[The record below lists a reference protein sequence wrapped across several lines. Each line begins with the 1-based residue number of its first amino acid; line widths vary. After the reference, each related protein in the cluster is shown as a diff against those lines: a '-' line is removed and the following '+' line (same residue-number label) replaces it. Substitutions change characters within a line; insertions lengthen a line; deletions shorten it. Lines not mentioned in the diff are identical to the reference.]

1 MNNKMKKRTITGVA
15 IISGA
20 ILFSVGVAGTV
31 HLINENN
38 AIEAKTYVTAK
49 ENNFNASTV
58 TKEVNGIKYALN
70 DSDYSATVISIVP
83 PTSGS
88 SKIIGESKDGKSI
101 FVNIPQSVNVNNTYT
116 VRYIGDGSNSLFAS
130 NFEQYCSSLS
140 KKQVN
145 VILPKTVYSVSANAF
160 KKSSTITT
168 INVVNVS
175 NTTTFANQQNA
186 NLTICGVSGSGAEN
200 GAINNRFSDMY
211 SYDKNDTKKT
221 ATIKGFSSAAL
232 GILNYLPDGVTVN
245 FEIPTFISSGKYIS
259 TSIADNAFANKKF
272 MKTLIIPGTVNSVGV
287 GAFGG
292 CSNINWVKFL
302 GKNTSVSDNAFFE
315 DTIDKIYALSDSKP
329 KEFYTK
335 NHSNGNYGINNAS
348 FNTLTLSSIDGVEQ
362 NPLKISYKVGEQLDT
377 TGLVLKTTINDS
389 GNPLTSYVA
398 SGFSCSPTTLNTS
411 GNQTITVTYYDKTT
425 TFVVNVVSDE
435 PEVVYY
441 NVKDDNNTQLFAY
454 KKNQG
459 IYISSGKGTDMKM
472 VDGLSVVVPPT
483 KSGYT
488 FQGYY
493 YTYSGKEYEIIDN
506 NGNIIVNSTNQNF
519 PMYLFNTIGGNITLT
534 AKWQANEEKSQYTI
548 NFDANGGTGAPSS
561 MSSKGGS
568 ITIPSSVPT
577 KSGSQFWIWK
587 IKGTD
592 VSATPGGTF
601 YSIESYADSDGV
613 VTFIAQWGYQ
623 IKFDANGG
631 TGAPSEMLYPE
642 GDITIPSNVPTK
654 SGKQFETWKVKNSEV
669 STKPGEKF
677 NILGS
682 YADSNGVI
690 TLVAQ
695 WTENKISVESVSL
708 DKTEATL
715 KEGENLHLIPTI
727 NPETATNSEVRWNS
741 SNTEVATVKDGL
753 VVAKSEGTTIITVT
767 TVDGEK
773 TATCKITVESSKVN
787 VENIILDKTQATIKE
802 GGNVQLTATVTPDNA
817 TNKNVSWESS
827 NTAVA
832 TVDNTGYV
840 TAKSEGTATITAKTE
855 DGGKTATAT
864 ITVEKEITDN
874 QGPTI
879 VSIKGEKDSEGNYK
893 VIIKATDESGI
904 EKVLVNGAEITTKD
918 SSGNFY
924 FIPTK
929 NGTYNIE
936 VYDTV
941 ENKTEQEYTENNII
955 EKTKIT
961 ADKDSNGNNIVYIET
976 ITNKKVTSVKVNGT
990 EIKDK
995 DSQGRYYFKPTKNGI
1010 YKITVEYEDGTTE
1023 DVEYKEDRITNNNGG
1038 NNGGNN
1044 NNGSNN
1050 SGNNNGGNSSTN
1062 NSSNG
1067 SSSNNGTNTSGSN
1080 KGSGTL
1086 TSGKST
1092 SGNTIGTSTALTSLP
1107 KTGTKMG
1114 AFFAAIAS
1122 GITAVFA
1129 WFKQRKEK

>member
-20 ILFSVGVAGTV
+20 ILVSVGVAGTV

-58 TKEVNGIKYALN
+58 TKEVNGITYALN

-101 FVNIPQSVNVNNTYT
+101 FVNIPQSVTVNNTYT

-130 NFEQYCSSLS
+130 NFEQYCSFLS

-221 ATIKGFSSAAL
+221 AKITGFSSAAL
-232 GILNYLPDGVTVN
+232 GIFNYLPDGVTVN

-348 FNTLTLSSIDGVEQ
+348 FNTLTLSSIDSVEQ

-398 SGFSCSPTTLNTS
+398 SGFTCSPTTLNTS

-488 FQGYY
+488 FLGYY

-534 AKWQANEEKSQYTI
+534 AKWQANEEKSEYTI
-548 NFDANGGTGAPSS
+548 IFDANGGTGAPSS
-561 MSSKGGS
+561 MSSKGGT

-577 KSGSQFWIWK
+577 KDGNQFWIWK

-601 YSIESYADSDGV
+601 YSIESYADSNGV
-613 VTFIAQWGYQ
+613 VTFVAQWEELYT
-623 IKFDANGG
+623 ITFDANGG
-631 TGAPSEMLYPE
+631 TGGPTTQTKPE
-642 GDITIPSNVPTK
+642 GESLLLTNDTPTK
-654 SGKQFETWKVKNSEV
+654 EGYTFKEWNTKRDGTGTSYQPQGTYTEDADVTLYAQWKQDAANTIELDKQQGTGGTDKLYDKGDENTWYLDEKCELPISENSAIDIPKREGYWFNGYYTEQNGNGDQIFDHNGNKTSKFIHVNCKIYAYWTAYKFTLDADGGEV
-669 STKPGEKF
+669 SQTEITSTDG
-677 NILGS
+677 
-682 YADSNGVI
+682 GV
-690 TLVAQ
+690 LP
-695 WTENKISVESVSL
+695 S
-708 DKTEATL
+708 AT
-715 KEGENLHLIPTI
+715 KEGLIFVGW
-727 NPETATNSEVRWNS
+727 ARYS
-741 SNTEVATVKDGL
+741 
-753 VVAKSEGTTIITVT
+753 
-767 TVDGEK
+767 GE
-773 TATCKITVESSKVN
+773 
-787 VENIILDKTQATIKE
+787 
-802 GGNVQLTATVTPDNA
+802 
-817 TNKNVSWESS
+817 
-827 NTAVA
+827 
-832 TVDNTGYV
+832 
-840 TAKSEGTATITAKTE
+840 
-855 DGGKTATAT
+855 
-864 ITVEKEITDN
+864 
-874 QGPTI
+874 
-879 VSIKGEKDSEGNYK
+879 VSIKANTPYALKDLEDLNPLRGRNY
-893 VIIKATDESGI
+893 
-904 EKVLVNGAEITTKD
+904 TT
-918 SSGNFY
+918 
-924 FIPTK
+924 
-929 NGTYNIE
+929 
-936 VYDTV
+936 
-941 ENKTEQEYTENNII
+941 
-955 EKTKIT
+955 
-961 ADKDSNGNNIVYIET
+961 
-976 ITNKKVTSVKVNGT
+976 
-990 EIKDK
+990 
-995 DSQGRYYFKPTKNGI
+995 
-1010 YKITVEYEDGTTE
+1010 
-1023 DVEYKEDRITNNNGG
+1023 
-1038 NNGGNN
+1038 
-1044 NNGSNN
+1044 N
-1050 SGNNNGGNSSTN
+1050 SC
-1062 NSSNG
+1062 
-1067 SSSNNGTNTSGSN
+1067 
-1080 KGSGTL
+1080 
-1086 TSGKST
+1086 
-1092 SGNTIGTSTALTSLP
+1092 I
-1107 KTGTKMG
+1107 
-1114 AFFAAIAS
+1114 
-1122 GITAVFA
+1122 
-1129 WFKQRKEK
+1129 QRKCKS